1 MTVLGCG
8 VGPRTSSVSAEIPLI
23 LHFPSVHSIVGR
35 ALSTRALLA
44 ALALLMVAPLAH
56 AQTPSHADSSNSAF
70 RSRFGTT
77 VAPRANALAQE
88 GAIDPRTYVLGPG
101 DGFVVSVLGR
111 IALDFPTEVDPEGY
125 LWIQDF
131 GRLQVAGLTL
141 EQARQKLRERFHSD
155 SKGLDPQLRLVRLR
169 TFKVFVSGEV
179 VRPGVIDASAVTR
192 VSEAIDLAGGL
203 LENGSRRNIVVK
215 GRDGTTR
222 GADLVR
228 AERTGLPTDDPLLI
242 DGDRVLVSR
251 RAPGTIS
258 IYAPVSYP
266 GGYEFR
272 PGDRLSSLLDLAGPL
287 RPDAVAE
294 GAYLL
299 RFRDDEHIDTLRVQV
314 PPRDA
319 AADLELQE
327 GDRLF
332 LPERGNYHVDRNVS
346 LSGEVARPGIYP
358 IREGVDRVSDLIEVA
373 GGVTPEGN
381 RHSVLVVRRATD
393 SQERDPEFDR
403 LSRLTRSE
411 MTDNE
416 YQTFRTK
423 LATNRA
429 THIVDLD
436 LLVKN
441 DAVESNDRTR
451 GALLRDVVLE
461 PGDVIFVERRGH
473 SVQVG
478 GEVRW
483 PGLLAFDPALHGND
497 YIKLAGGYSG
507 RARESGTRLTRAAS
521 GQTILLK
528 DAGRIEP
535 GDLIYVPE
543 KNDTHFWMVVR
554 DVIIVLGSVATIV
567 LAFDR

>member
-8 VGPRTSSVSAEIPLI
+8 VGPRTSSVSVEIPPI
-23 LHFPSVHSIVGR
+23 LLSPSEHSIRGR
-35 ALSTRALLA
+35 ALSIRAFLA
-44 ALALLMVAPLAH
+44 ALLIGMVAPLAH
-56 AQTPSHADSSNSAF
+56 AQTNADSSNSAL
-70 RSRFGTT
+70 RARFGTT
-77 VAPRANALAQE
+77 AVPRNALAQE
-88 GAIDPRTYVLGPG
+88 GAIDPKSYVLGPG

-111 IALDFPTEVDPEGY
+111 ISLDFPTEVDPEGY

-131 GRLQVAGLTL
+131 GRLKVAGLTL
-141 EQARQKLRERFHSD
+141 EQARQKLGDRFHSD
-155 SKGLDPQLRLVRLR
+155 SKGLEPQLRLVRLR

-179 VRPGVIDASAVTR
+179 ARPGVIDASAVTR

-203 LENGSRRNIVVK
+203 LEQGSRRNIVVR
-215 GRDGTTR
+215 GRDGSTR
-222 GADLVR
+222 LADLVR
-228 AERTGLPTDDPLLI
+228 AERTGAQTDNPLLL

-251 RAPGTIS
+251 RAAATVS
-258 IYAPVSYP
+258 IYAPVPYP
-266 GGYEFR
+266 GGFEFR
-272 PGDRLSSLLDLAGPL
+272 PGDRLSSLLELAGPL
-287 RPDAVAE
+287 RPEAVPE
-294 GAYLL
+294 GAFLL
-299 RFRDDEHIDTLRVQV
+299 RFRDDRHVDTLRVTV
-314 PPRDA
+314 PPVDA
-319 AADLELQE
+319 TGDLELQQ

-332 LPERGNYHVDRNVS
+332 VPGRGDYHVDRNVS
-346 LSGEVARPGIYP
+346 ITGEVARPGIYP
-358 IREGVDRVSDLIEVA
+358 IVEGVDRVSDLITSA
-373 GGVTPEGN
+373 GGVTAEGN

-403 LSRLTRSE
+403 LSRLSRSE

-423 LATNRA
+423 LATGRA

-436 LLVKN
+436 LLAGHTEDGETN
-441 DAVESNDRTR
+441 ERTR
-451 GALLRDVVLE
+451 IGFVRDVVLE
-461 PGDVIFVERRGH
+461 PGDVIFVERQAH

-543 KNDTHFWMVVR
+543 KNDTHFWAVVR